1 MQVGRPSAGRA
12 SPSVVVDVALVEMID
27 WHGLVPTESELASDP
42 TSRARA
48 GPGEEGG
55 GSAMGEDEQ
64 AREALWLHKGERPK
78 EQALVTVCDC
88 RALWFDCSSD
98 TLWRWCS
105 PSMYEFIIARAEP

>member
-1 MQVGRPSAGRA
+1 
-12 SPSVVVDVALVEMID
+12 MID

-78 EQALVTVCDC
+78 QQALVTVSH
-88 RALWFDCSSD
+88 ALVMRVGLIVPQ
-98 TLWRWCS
+98 TLYGGGVHPQCTNLL
-105 PSMYEFIIARAEP
+105 

>member
-64 AREALWLHKGERPK
+64 AREALHGSIRGKDRNSKPLSPSVTRWSR
-78 EQALVTVCDC
+78 ALV
-88 RALWFDCSSD
+88 
-98 TLWRWCS
+98 
-105 PSMYEFIIARAEP
+105 

>member
-1 MQVGRPSAGRA
+1 
-12 SPSVVVDVALVEMID
+12 MID

-64 AREALWLHKGERPK
+64 AREALWLHEGERPK
-78 EQALVTVCDC
+78 EQ
-88 RALWFDCSSD
+88 SSD
-98 TLWRWCS
+98 PTSFDLTQHFVYKVLCCCCK
-105 PSMYEFIIARAEP
+105 FVFC